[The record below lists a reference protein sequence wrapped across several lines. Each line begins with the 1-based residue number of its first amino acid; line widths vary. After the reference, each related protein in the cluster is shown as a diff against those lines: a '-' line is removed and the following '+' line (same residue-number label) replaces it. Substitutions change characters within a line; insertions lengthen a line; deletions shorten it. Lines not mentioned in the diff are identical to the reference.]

1 MPVNH
6 LAGFE
11 FNKSLLE
18 YSEHKIQ
25 PNLQLKVLLMRVID
39 KEINLLSQLKEQ
51 KTELLFLIGDGQT
64 DIFRVIDTSNTGIL
78 EPGK

>member
-18 YSEHKIQ
+18 YSENKIQ